1 MRVLRGRGDT
11 IEDDRSY
18 TRELLETTR
27 ETGESGV
34 RVWRPPRQIAF
45 GRRDTRESGYETA
58 RAAASDHDYPP
69 TERPVGGR
77 AVAYT
82 GSTVAFAQSKRIDD
96 IRTGLQ
102 SRYSAATTDIQVA
115 LSRLGVDAAPGE
127 PDDSFCPGSH
137 SLQATGKIVG
147 IAQRV
152 QKGVALVA
160 GIVIVRDHAAIAAV
174 LEDVYDALGLPFDH
188 DSVGSVDRADGPSD
202 PQAVIHEIEQSLV
215 DDDPTIERLRL

>member
-1 MRVLRGRGDT
+1 MRVLRGRGET

-18 TRELLETTR
+18 TRELLQTTR

-34 RVWRPPRQIAF
+34 RVWRPHRQIAF
-45 GRRDTRESGYETA
+45 GRRDTHENGYEAA
-58 RAAASDHDYPP
+58 RVTASDHGYPP

-82 GSTVAFAQSKRIDD
+82 GSTVAFARSKRIDD

-102 SRYSAATTDIQVA
+102 SRYSAVTTDIQVA
-115 LSRLGVDAAPGE
+115 LSRVGVTAAPGE

-152 QKGVALVA
+152 RKDAALVS

-174 LEDVYDALGLPFDH
+174 LGDVYDALGLPFAP
-188 DSVGSVDRADGPSD
+188 DSVGSVARAGGPSD
-202 PQAVIHEIEQSLV
+202 PQAVIHEIEQALAG
-215 DDDPTIERLRL
+215 DDPTIEQI